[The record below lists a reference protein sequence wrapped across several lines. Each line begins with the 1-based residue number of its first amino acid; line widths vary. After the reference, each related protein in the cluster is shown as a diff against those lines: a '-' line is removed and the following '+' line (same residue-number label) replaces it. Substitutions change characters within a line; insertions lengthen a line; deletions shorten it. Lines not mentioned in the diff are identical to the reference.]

1 MVPRPRTQDFLQ
13 ILDGGDSEIEVF
25 LRRAHLYKSHTSLK
39 KKVKL
44 STNFFVAPLFTNVSY
59 TDLNIQDKD
68 ASNKII
74 MGVILL
80 MKEGATLTSTSQ
92 IYCLRNREFVSSS
105 KQLVAAIEG
114 VFPFEKDTTPLWRSM
129 DTRANDNCVHCQ
141 FLARIEL
148 ILVLGI
154 SVKK

>member
-1 MVPRPRTQDFLQ
+1 
-13 ILDGGDSEIEVF
+13 
-25 LRRAHLYKSHTSLK
+25 
-39 KKVKL
+39 
-44 STNFFVAPLFTNVSY
+44 
-59 TDLNIQDKD
+59 
-68 ASNKII
+68 
-74 MGVILL
+74 

-114 VFPFEKDTTPLWRSM
+114 VFPFGKDATPLWRRL

-141 FLARIEL
+141 FLEGREL
-148 ILVLGI
+148 ILVLDI